1 MRYHFAAFTAL
12 LLLPCPVLAEWEG
25 QTTFRFQS
33 GFWINLHHFLFQRAV
48 ERPAEKTAVPS
59 KLAPAQTQ
67 DWSKA
72 LTHYR
77 EQFEGKDLLDRDMAV
92 IKNALGDAGNARSLD
107 ATGLDKG
114 LVDALE
120 MAAPVYRAV
129 WWTAHDRSNR
139 SRIERLIPLIAR
151 HEDRLKVRLS
161 EIYRTEWP
169 GPNIQTDVV
178 FHANWAGAYTTLYPT
193 RITVSSEDAGEP
205 RPESLET
212 LFHEASHAMIERVQ
226 ASISQRTR
234 SLGML
239 LPRKSL
245 WHAVLFYSTGEV
257 VRERIPGYTPYALK
271 HGLWERAWPA
281 HLDVLE
287 REWKPY
293 LEGNR
298 RFEAAIEALV
308 DALAVPR

>member
-1 MRYHFAAFTAL
+1 MRYRYAVFTAF
-12 LLLPCPVLAEWEG
+12 LLLPCSVLAEWDA

-48 ERPAEKTAVPS
+48 ERPAENTAAPS
-59 KLAPAQTQ
+59 KLAPAQTH

-72 LTHYR
+72 LTHYK

-178 FHANWAGAYTTLYPT
+178 FHANWASAYTTLNPT

-205 RPESLET
+205 PPESLEI

-245 WHAVLFYSTGEV
+245 WHAVLFYSTGDV

-293 LEGNR
+293 LQGNR

-308 DALAVPR
+308 DGLAVPP

>member
-1 MRYHFAAFTAL
+1 MKPRYVALTAL
-12 LLLPCPVLAEWEG
+12 LLFPCSVLAEWEG
-25 QTTFRFQS
+25 QKTFRFQS

-48 ERPAEKTAVPS
+48 EQPADNIAAPS
-59 KLAPAQTQ
+59 GLAPEQSQ

-72 LTHYR
+72 LSYYH
-77 EQFEGKDLLDRDMAV
+77 EQFDGKNLLDRDMAV
-92 IKNALGDAGNARSLD
+92 IKNALGDVGNARSLN
-107 ATGLDKG
+107 ATGLDRG

-151 HEDRLKVRLS
+151 HEGGLRIRLS

-169 GPNIQTDVV
+169 GPNIQADVV

-205 RPESLET
+205 PPETLEI
-212 LFHEASHAMIERVQ
+212 LFHEASHALIGKVQ
-226 ASISQRTR
+226 ASISLQVR
-234 SLGML
+234 SLGRL
-239 LPRKSL
+239 LPKKSL
-245 WHAVLFYSTGEV
+245 WHAVLFYSTGEI

-271 HGLWERAWPA
+271 HGLWDRVWPD
-281 HLDVLE
+281 HLGVLG

-293 LEGNR
+293 LEGKR
-298 RFEAAIEALV
+298 GFEAAIEALI
-308 DALAVPR
+308 DGLAAAP